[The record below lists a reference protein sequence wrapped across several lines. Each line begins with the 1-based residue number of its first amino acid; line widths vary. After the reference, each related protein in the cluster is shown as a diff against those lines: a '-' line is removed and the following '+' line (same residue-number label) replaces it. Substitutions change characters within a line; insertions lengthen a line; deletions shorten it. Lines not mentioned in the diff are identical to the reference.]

1 MRESREIARRG
12 DDFLGSS
19 AQTDKNGT
27 QKMPEEKS
35 TVRTP
40 KPVPSAR
47 PLNYFRPFNNYRFF
61 FTYIISQESQKTLSV
76 KKINQQGSQKAMKAI
91 FYNIIGYL
99 GECQILCD
107 IFNCFQ

>member
-1 MRESREIARRG
+1 MRESPEIARRG
-12 DDFLGSS
+12 DFLGSS

-27 QKMPEEKS
+27 QKTPEEKS
-35 TVRTP
+35 TAQTP
-40 KPVPSAR
+40 KLVPSAR

-61 FTYIISQESQKTLSV
+61 FTYIISHESQKTLSV
-76 KKINQQGSQKAMKAI
+76 KKINQQGSQKAI